1 MLEQQ
6 SEYVKKIVYD
16 PAVSAGSRCGRMAI
30 ILLIVDFVLTLTT
43 KWIFSLVGSLDMS
56 FSSKHDLISIVNL
69 GEILSALIFVALIAI
84 FIAAGALAV
93 KRTSGLNNVAQV
105 TCVSTAS
112 GLITGSMAIIILV
125 AGMIV
130 VRLNSM
136 PETGYMTMF
145 TQFSPDSM
153 FGILMWL
160 PVIVILAIASG
171 ICYAGMT
178 RRIKKLY

>member
-16 PAVSAGSRCGRMAI
+16 SAVSAGSRCGRMAV
-30 ILLIVDFVLTLTT
+30 ILLIVDFVLTLATT
-43 KWIFSLVGSLDMS
+43 WIFSLMGNLDIS
-56 FSSKHDLISIVNL
+56 FSLKHDLISIINL
-69 GEILSALIFVALIAI
+69 GEILAALVFAALIAI
-84 FIAAGALAV
+84 FIASGALAV
-93 KRTSGLNNVAQV
+93 KRTPGLNNAVQ
-105 TCVSTAS
+105 TICVSTAS
-112 GLITGSMAIIILV
+112 GLITGSMAIIVLV

-130 VRLNSM
+130 FRLDSM
-136 PETGYMTMF
+136 PETGYVTMF